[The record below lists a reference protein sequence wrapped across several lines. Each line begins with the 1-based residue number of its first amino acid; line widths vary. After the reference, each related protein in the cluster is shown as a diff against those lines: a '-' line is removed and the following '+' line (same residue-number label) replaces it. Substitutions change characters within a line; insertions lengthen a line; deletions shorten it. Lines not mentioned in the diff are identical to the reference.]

1 VPVKLLSFHLILM
14 ALFLIAPDL
23 PRLANL
29 FFLNRPA
36 GPSTEPQLFDTRRA
50 NRLALAVQILFGIW
64 LVALSAYGGWDAWH
78 TFGGGRPKSP
88 LYGIWNVEQLW
99 IDGQLRSPLL
109 TDHDRWR
116 RVIFDTPDRN
126 TFQRMDDSLVR
137 YSASFNL
144 NDKTVALTKDDD
156 KNWKANFTF

>member
-1 VPVKLLSFHLILM
+1 M

-126 TFQRMDDSLVR
+126 TFQRMDDSLVPR
-137 YSASFNL
+137 PLRSQRTTTRTGRPTSPSSVWHRIN
-144 NDKTVALTKDDD
+144 
-156 KNWKANFTF
+156 